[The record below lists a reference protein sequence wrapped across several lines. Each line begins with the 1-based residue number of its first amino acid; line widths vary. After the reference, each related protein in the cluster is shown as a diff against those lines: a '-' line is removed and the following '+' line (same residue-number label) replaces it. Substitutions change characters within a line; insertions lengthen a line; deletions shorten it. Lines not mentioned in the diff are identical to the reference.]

1 MNSRDSLFL
10 LASLGL
16 SFSDLN
22 FIAPMLKRKTPS
34 TQEELPCIGLGTWQT
49 FDVGISS
56 TELSPLKDVLKRF
69 VELQGSVIDSS
80 PMYGNAERVAGDLC
94 SELGLSSEVFVATK
108 VWTSGEAEGINQMNT
123 SFRLLKRNVV
133 DLMQIHNLVDWQT
146 HLKTLRKWKEE
157 GKIRYIGLTHYTDS
171 AHDTLRSII
180 KDNMVDFIQINYNL
194 LDRKAE
200 GKLLPLAQEKGI
212 ATLINR
218 PFEEGALFDRVKGKS
233 LPEWANEFDCTS
245 WAQFFLKFILSSAAV
260 TCVIPA
266 TSNIKH
272 LADNMNAGFGRL
284 PDPNHKKKMIELF
297 R

>member
-1 MNSRDSLFL
+1 MNRRDSLFH

-16 SFSDLN
+16 LFSDLN

-133 DLMQIHNLVDWQT
+133 DLMQIHNLVDLQK

-200 GKLLPLAQEKGI
+200 DKLLPLAQEKGI

-218 PFEEGALFDRVKGKS
+218 PFEEGALFDRVRGKS